1 MLLGRTAARDGTIDE
16 ARRLVS
22 EAAAE
27 LRNLGE
33 THDLEQAEIV
43 LAEAEARAG
52 DASRAAASA
61 GTLLAA
67 RREASWVRRIRA
79 IALARLGQLDAAVD
93 ELVSSL
99 AIARERGALY
109 DVAAALDVLQKLG
122 AESDQGTGKRDSIL
136 AALGIERLP
145 RLEFSPC
152 SSAWA
157 EGPSAL

>member
-1 MLLGRTAARDGTIDE
+1 MPVPVAPMSAPAAK
-16 ARRLVS
+16 
-22 EAAAE
+22 
-27 LRNLGE
+27 
-33 THDLEQAEIV
+33 
-43 LAEAEARAG
+43 
-52 DASRAAASA
+52 AASPSPRA
-61 GTLLAA
+61 T
-67 RREASWVRRIRA
+67 WVRRIRA

-152 SSAWA
+152 SS
-157 EGPSAL
+157 